1 MKDRICNRTIA
12 LVLAILMIGYLVP
25 LNVFAEAASDMMTSK
40 QEQLQEENVQLVTL
54 TINYYLD
61 SPDGNM
67 IYAPYIAQQVA
78 GTEYSVD
85 SPEIPNFKLK
95 DSSQAKISGTL
106 TQDTEI
112 SVCYTYLTE
121 TYPYTVIY
129 EGFDPSTNQTITLDT
144 VTGYAPAG
152 TKVSVEYREFAGY
165 DKDSVDKMSLVVTA
179 DGKASKTLRYTRTDD
194 IYIIFRTQ
202 GSYIAPITRD
212 VGTDIRSEINNIK
225 NPTREGYIFAGWE
238 YNGTVYQ
245 SATELAGAL
254 STMPL
259 VQTYVDA
266 VWEPGVAKYT
276 ILTWFQNADD
286 DNYTLYTN
294 TETRS
299 GYVGVTVTASP
310 ADTAKGDNNENDIN
324 NPYFG
329 FDYAYCED
337 TVIKA
342 DGTAVLNLYF
352 DREIWKINY
361 MEETSGGEIWR
372 TIEGK
377 YMSSIGDKLISR
389 EELKEHYGPSFAYM
403 AKTKKGNDSA
413 MLERFENSKSGTT
426 EYGEQNIFPYLDKN
440 IYEFQI
446 RQFSYD
452 PNADY
457 KDLVLIKTSYIYYN
471 NYYAPGMNLFPPEG
485 FLWDGGR
492 WRTATTESG
501 LESASM
507 ETNPNGKGQD
517 GMATFWGPIFQYMDI
532 YMERD
537 KSLLKYVSNDEI
549 VQQISNVP
557 YEKNLDLSVVPE
569 SGAEYMQFAGWYI
582 DPSLMNLIEP
592 LSEYQMPD
600 SDLTLYAKWVPVNH
614 TVTFDSQGGT
624 AVDSQ
629 SVMHNATAA
638 EPEPP
643 KREGYAFTGWYTE
656 KVGGDLWSFD
666 RSVGEDV
673 TLYAHWRESG
683 TGSFT
688 INHVIEGENEPF
700 YQKNGISKIGDTVYA
715 SPLSPL
721 DDNYP
726 DDVYV
731 EPLSAASKSVV
742 VTKGEENSVTFYYK
756 KIGQRSYTVLYKDKK
771 TGQSLTDSK
780 TVSTQNTVITELPV
794 AIPDYAC
801 DTRYQTVTL
810 NPSGEN
816 IITFYYTTTK
826 AFLRIDKVISGDP
839 TDVTYSGFSF
849 QIKDESTGKVW
860 YMHVDGTG
868 DATMDGTVG
877 QLKLDP
883 GEYTVTEL
891 DNINYT
897 FVSVSA
903 EKDGVPEGEAD
914 LANHGITVTVSG
926 NEITTVTFTNTC
938 KDGPG
943 VTDGSSVI
951 NHFSEKDE
959 VITFEPVWIAN
970 DKDEPSL
977 VQSGGIQ

>member
-67 IYAPYIAQQVA
+67 IYAPYIAQQVV

-144 VTGYAPAG
+144 VTGYAPAE
-152 TKVSVEYREFAGY
+152 TEVSVEYREFAGY

-276 ILTWFQNADD
+276 VLTWFQNADD

-310 ADTAKGDNNENDIN
+310 ADKAKGDNNENDIN

-337 TVIKA
+337 TAIKA

-361 MEETSGGEIWR
+361 MEEPSGGEIWR

-389 EELKEHYGPSFAYM
+389 DELKEHYGPSFAYM
-403 AKTKKGNDSA
+403 AKTKNGNDSA
-413 MLERFENSKSGTT
+413 MLERFENSKSATT
-426 EYGEQNIFPYLDKN
+426 EYGEQNIFPYFNKN

-471 NYYAPGMNLFPPEG
+471 NYYADGMILVPPEG
-485 FLWDGGR
+485 FLWDGGW

-501 LESASM
+501 LESARM
-507 ETNPNGKGQD
+507 KTNPNGKGQD
-517 GMATFWGPIFQYMDI
+517 GRATFYGVYQYMDV

-569 SGAEYMQFAGWYI
+569 YGAEYMQFAGWYI

-756 KIGQRSYTVLYKDKK
+756 KIGQSVYTVLYKDK
-771 TGQSLTDSK
+771 QTDQLLADPK
-780 TVSTQNTVITELPV
+780 TVSTQNTVVTELP
-794 AIPDYAC
+794 ASISDYVC
-801 DTRYQTVTL
+801 DTRYQTITL
-810 NPSGEN
+810 DPSGEN
-816 IITFYYTTTK
+816 VITFYYTPTK
-826 AFLRIDKVISGDP
+826 AVLRINKVITGDP
-839 TDVTYSGFSF
+839 AGEIYSGFSF
-849 QIKDESTGKVW
+849 QIKSNSTGMVW

-868 DATMDGTVG
+868 DAY
-877 QLKLDP
+877 
-883 GEYTVTEL
+883 YTVDSSGDKCTALMLDSGTYTITEL
-891 DNINYT
+891 DNINFT
-897 FVSVSA
+897 LTDISTSGAVVDSSSND
-903 EKDGVPEGEAD
+903 E
-914 LANHGITVTVSG
+914 NTNSITVRIEAG
-926 NEITTVTFTNTC
+926 TTATITFTNTV
-938 KDGPG
+938 KENIGF
-943 VTDGSSVI
+943 TDGSSVLNRFTDNGDDTI
-951 NHFSEKDE
+951 TITPE
-959 VITFEPVWIAN
+959 VIAGDVTGL
-970 DKDEPSL
+970 DDEE
-977 VQSGGIQ
+977 